1 MADAVSKYA
10 IKFFTGAY
18 KRRDGKD
25 GKKNCCNSRYVSV
38 NGKRFVINYEAL
50 FNDLQKD
57 GQTFGL
63 SDLQKRTGLPYYS
76 MQGIVDTMSIQY
88 PIYSPSYGEYAIL
101 QDASP

>member
-1 MADAVSKYA
+1 MIHRK
-10 IKFFTGAY
+10 KQNGE
-18 KRRDGKD
+18 RQ
-25 GKKNCCNSRYVSV
+25 KKNCCNSRYVRV

-57 GQTFGL
+57 GQRFGL

-101 QDASP
+101 QDSSP